1 MALISV
7 LQLSE
12 VTTLER
18 DTTLSPAKAGMLI
31 FNTDVGYV
39 EVYDGAAWQP
49 LGEDFSTLQEIY
61 DNSADGNT
69 NLSTNKHITYTATDA
84 AFRPS
89 SMSSAQFDAI
99 TTPPSGLLAWAN
111 DSNRVR
117 LQKGAPGSPVY
128 DELAYLSDV
137 TNLSSVAGTGEMLLI
152 NNSIYTNMPVVT
164 TPYKVLGTYTAGLLN
179 GFTVAPNGTL
189 TYAGPAV
196 NQACTITAALS
207 ITMNLATADLEFS
220 VYQNGAPA
228 GKATQLHSVDGT
240 TPSFQNLTIS
250 FLTQISNGDTFE
262 LYVTN
267 NSNTDPVLV
276 STLNLKA
283 FLLSDAVSGGV
294 KTLATV
300 VDPNVTNYAISTYS
314 NMVNAWS
321 GSPTVPALS
330 LAIGETVEFKAWFNL
345 DPSLIGT
352 QPSLSGNFRFSFGN
366 ILTLGDQGGNLILTN
381 NATRCGEATF
391 SITRINA
398 NTIQANQRIYYTQT
412 NINYTNPF
420 PVQTPLTYSYD
431 ELVSNTMTLEWRPI
445 VGSATEYMTCNLV
458 NTRITKF

>member
-61 DNSADGNT
+61 DNSPDGNT
-69 NLSTNKHITYTATDA
+69 NLSTGKHIIYTATDA

-89 SMSSAQFDAI
+89 SMSSAQFDGI
-99 TTPPSGLLAWAN
+99 PTPPSGLLAWAN

-128 DELAYLSDV
+128 DELAYLSDI

-152 NNSIYTNMPVVT
+152 NNSTYTSMPVVT
-164 TPYKVLGTYTAGLLN
+164 TPYKVLGTYTSGLLN
-179 GFTVAPNGTL
+179 DFTVAPNGTL
-189 TYAGPAV
+189 TYAGAAV

-267 NSNTDPVLV
+267 NTNTDPVLV

-300 VDPNVTNYAISTYS
+300 TDPNINNYAISTYS

-330 LAIGETVEFKAWFNL
+330 LAIGQTVELKVFFNL

-352 QPSLSGNFRFSFGN
+352 QPSLSGNFRFSFGS
-366 ILTLGDQGGNLILTN
+366 ILTLGDEGFNFILTN
-381 NATRCGEATF
+381 NAPRTGEITF
-391 SITRINA
+391 SVTRIDA
-398 NTIQANQRIYYTQT
+398 TTIQANYRGYYTNT
-412 NINYTNPF
+412 AVEM
-420 PVQTPLTYSYD
+420 VQYFASPTPLTYAYD
-431 ELVSNTMTLEWRPI
+431 ELVSNTITLEWRPN

-458 NTRITKF
+458 NTRITKY